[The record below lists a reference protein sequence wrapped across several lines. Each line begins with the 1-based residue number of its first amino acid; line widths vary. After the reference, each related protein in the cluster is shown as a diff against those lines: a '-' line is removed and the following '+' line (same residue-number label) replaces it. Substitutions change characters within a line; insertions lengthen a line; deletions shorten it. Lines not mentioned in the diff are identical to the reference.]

1 MKKFEHQ
8 QAINGSQ
15 GELWIDDDYMA
26 EATALEAKIKL
37 ETAEVPKNRTL
48 SKGYKV
54 TAITGEGTIKLNKVT
69 SYFTQ
74 KILENI
80 KAGKATRA
88 TVISNLDDPE
98 ALGAE
103 RIRINDC
110 VFTELTLANWENG
123 KILEEEI
130 PFNFSDADLLDA
142 IEEA

>member
-1 MKKFEHQ
+1 MRDFKQ
-8 QAINGSQ
+8 QQVINGSQ

-26 EATALEAKIKL
+26 ETTALEAKMKL

-48 SKGYKV
+48 YKGYKV
-54 TAITGEGTIKLNKVT
+54 TAITGEGTIKLNKIT

-74 KILENI
+74 KILGNI

-88 TVISNLDDPE
+88 TIISNLDDPE

-103 RIRINDC
+103 RIRLNDC

-130 PFNFSDADLLDA
+130 PFNFTDADLLDA
-142 IEEA
+142 IEEV